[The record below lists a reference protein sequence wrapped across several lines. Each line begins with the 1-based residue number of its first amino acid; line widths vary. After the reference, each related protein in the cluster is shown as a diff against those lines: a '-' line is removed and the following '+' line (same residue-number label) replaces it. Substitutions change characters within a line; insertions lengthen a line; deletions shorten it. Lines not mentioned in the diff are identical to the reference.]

1 MNQKEL
7 LDLFGRL
14 NVWKRNGERA
24 PHKPLLSLLALAA
37 LSRGETRLFSFNTI
51 DKPLQNLLRE
61 FGPPRKSFHSEY
73 PFWRLKNDGVWEVAN
88 ATTLECRRGN
98 SDPKK
103 SELIKHNVLGGFTP
117 GVFNLLSLNRSLLRN
132 VVQQLL
138 DFNFPES
145 YHEDILAAVGLG
157 AEYECTTRRTRDPRF
172 RETVLMAYEY
182 ECAVCGLALRLG
194 GRELGL
200 EAAHIKWHQAG
211 GPDTANNGLALCSIH
226 HKLLDRGAIGI
237 TPDLRI
243 QVSQFTSG
251 NSGFSN
257 WVMKFNG
264 VFLRSPQH
272 TDYVLNQDFI
282 DWHMNEVFRTPARP
296 IDFV

>member
-182 ECAVCGLALRLG
+182 ECAVCGLDLRLG

-264 VFLRSPQH
+264 AFLRSPQH